1 MKVLNKKGKMLGV
14 TTTPHPP
21 SPEALEEEGLVL
33 FKVLHSF
40 LNKIWNEED
49 S

>member
-1 MKVLNKKGKMLGV
+1 MKALNKKGKMLGV
-14 TTTPHPP
+14 TATPPP
-21 SPEALEEEGLVL
+21 PPEALEEEGLVL

>member
-1 MKVLNKKGKMLGV
+1 MKALNKKGKMLGV
-14 TTTPHPP
+14 TTTPPP
-21 SPEALEEEGLVL
+21 PEALEEEGLVL

>member
-1 MKVLNKKGKMLGV
+1 MKALNKKGKMLGV
-14 TTTPHPP
+14 TTPP
-21 SPEALEEEGLVL
+21 PPPEALEEEGLVL